1 MWSWFGGGAAQ
12 RSKDSPKDA
21 ILGLRSHL
29 DMLQKREKHLQN
41 QIDEQM
47 AVARKNANTNKNVA
61 KAALRRKKTVEHAL
75 DQTIAQIGTVE
86 QQINSIESANINRE
100 TLAAM
105 EKASHAMKQIHGK
118 LTPEKVDETM
128 EKLRDQNSLSEEI
141 VSAITNATISDP
153 IDDVEIE
160 EELAELEQKQLD
172 EDILKTGNVPVAD
185 AVHSTMPTPSRT
197 EPVSSRRVAQEEDD
211 EEAELRKLQ
220 EEMAM

>member
-12 RSKDSPKDA
+12 RKDTPKDA

-41 QIDEQM
+41 QIDEQQNI
-47 AVARKNANTNKNVA
+47 ARKNANTNKNVA
-61 KAALRRKKTVEHAL
+61 KAALRRKKTHEHAL
-75 DQTIAQIGTVE
+75 DQTIAQIGTLE

-128 EKLRDQNSLSEEI
+128 EKLRDQNALSEEI
-141 VSAITNATISDP
+141 VTAITGASITDP
-153 IDDVEIE
+153 IDDG
-160 EELAELEQKQLD
+160 ELEDELDQLQQEQLD
-172 EDILKTGNVPVAD
+172 EAILKTGNVPVSD
-185 AVHSTMPTPSRT
+185 AVHTMPSPANA
-197 EPVSSRRVAQEEDD
+197 EPVSNRRAAEEEDD

-220 EEMAM
+220 AEMAM